1 MDDPTRA
8 QAHPKYPTTH
18 MCDGAL
24 LESFESTVR
33 DSDVFVVT
41 TAKCGQTWLQA
52 LLYHLKTKGGSPNFD
67 GRGLM
72 AVSPWLEL
80 PSDSPINRQPKDR
93 QARLDELASLHDPRV
108 LKMHVI
114 WPEIPRPIGSAA
126 KIITITRDPRDVAYS
141 MFCHLRSM
149 SSGGSSFAPENWDE
163 YFEQWFERGSYFKFV
178 QSFWP
183 HRGDADVLWLCYEE
197 MHRDV
202 RGHAER
208 LLDFLGWHVSPAEI
222 DRAVELVAFDNMQR
236 SEKTDIFTGRGGI
249 WKEDSAFFRQG
260 AVGENRKQ
268 LSREQERRIVERC
281 IADLGQEASAYVL
294 RLA

>member
-1 MDDPTRA
+1 
-8 QAHPKYPTTH
+8 

-24 LESFESTVR
+24 LEAFEATVR

-52 LLYHLKTKGGSPNFD
+52 LLYHLKTGGRSANFD

-80 PSDSPINRQPKDR
+80 PADSPINPQPKDR
-93 QARLDELASLHDPRV
+93 QARLAELEALDDPRV

-114 WPEIPRPIGSAA
+114 WSEIPRPSGSAA

-141 MFCHLRSM
+141 MFCHLRSIKG
-149 SSGGSSFAPENWDE
+149 GGSSLAPASWDE
-163 YFEQWFERGSYFKFV
+163 YFEQWFERGFYFKFV

-183 HRGDADVLWLCYEE
+183 HRSDPEVLWLCYEE

-208 LLDFLGWHVSPAEI
+208 LLEFLGWRAAPTEI
-222 DRAVELVAFDNMQR
+222 DRAVELVAFEHLQR
-236 SEKTDIFTGRGGI
+236 TEKDEIFTGAGSV
-249 WKEDSAFFRQG
+249 WQPDKPFFRQG

-268 LSREQERRIVERC
+268 LSVDQERRIVERC
-281 IADLGQEASAYVL
+281 RAELGPEASKFVL
-294 RLA
+294 RLG